1 MTQDDLIYENQYLN
15 NVNLEI
21 DEQLEQN
28 QQLLQVLEAQ
38 KKEFSKYFSDEYYTM
53 DDEEA
58 LEGGDKLSE
67 IDSLIYY
74 AKKNIDKLNT
84 QKYSAYFGKV
94 EFEEEGKNLPYYI
107 GVKSLTSP
115 ERELPFVCDW
125 RAPVSSLFYD
135 YELGQAEFEAP
146 DGTRKGTVKQKRQF
160 VIKNGK
166 MEKCFDSSLTI
177 GDEILKDVLSQN
189 SSAKMKNIVSTIQKQ
204 QNKIIRSKSY
214 QNMVVQGVAGSGKTS
229 IALHRIAFL
238 LYQNKDKIKAEDIL
252 ILSPN
257 KLFSEYISDVLPE
270 LGEENM
276 SQMSFFRLAQKEL
289 FFIGLELEKREDNL
303 EELTSDIKRLNE
315 VAYKNTYEFYE
326 SLQEFCKNY
335 FDLIFKPKDLKFG
348 ETIIKKDELLKL
360 YNQTYSQKMPAI
372 RVEWLVDYIMDKI
385 NVENN
390 DVASKIKNML
400 YPFFEETNVINIYA
414 TFLANIGMTMTL
426 NNKGQIR
433 YDDLAGIL
441 YITNYYFGLN
451 KYKEVKYLIVDE
463 MQDYSYV
470 HLDLFNCLFNCN
482 KIFLG
487 DINQCLEKVMTQD
500 DLNKYCEMTNSEL
513 VLLNKAYRSTYQI
526 TKFASQI
533 KNLKIDCI
541 NRQGNNVSEISVL
554 KNKLNAL
561 INEIIN
567 NNKDKNSIAILT
579 ENISCAKE
587 VYELL
592 NIEEDLSLNINYD
605 EPLSKVCIMPSFMAK
620 GLEFDVAI
628 VIESKHTLGQIKE
641 NLKYV
646 ACTRAMHELYII
658 KIN

>member
-28 QQLLQVLEAQ
+28 QQLMQVLDAQ

-385 NVENN
+385 NFENN